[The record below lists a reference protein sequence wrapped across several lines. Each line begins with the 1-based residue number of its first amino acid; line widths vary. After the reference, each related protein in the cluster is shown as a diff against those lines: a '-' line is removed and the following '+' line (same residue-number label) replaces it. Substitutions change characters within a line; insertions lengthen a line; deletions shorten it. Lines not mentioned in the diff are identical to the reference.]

1 MMKSLFYRFE
11 EKLLSPIKAHPTEI
25 ILFLVLLWLP
35 TLYAESADNWQMLK
49 KMVASVILWHDFQF
63 LFNVALAYLI
73 IAVINYIKN
82 LSRVLGITVFALVET
97 IMFGLFICQMF
108 LHDHFGMEISAFS
121 LQLLNET
128 NSGEASEFLSMYVFQ
143 TSSIKYI
150 CITAFLLILQVSIHL
165 CGDKLKSRFFEEK
178 RFRKVWR
185 VSKHALSLYL
195 IACLSFFMWSI
206 PIFGPSWLDNI
217 NKSMRRERG
226 GIHGTF
232 AFKIYNSVLQFNDE
246 KDELRKCIQSQKNV
260 CAHIE
265 GDTIGNI
272 VLIIGESYNRHHAS
286 IYGYNKDTNPF
297 LSKTEN
303 LHVFDDV
310 ISSING
316 TAASFKNFLSTS
328 SVDDNSAW
336 CDQPLFL
343 TIFKNSGYNVVFNS
357 NQFVPELNVNCWDAS
372 CGFFYH
378 PDIRAHLF
386 SYTNTKKYEFDE
398 DLIKAYTKQRDKAE
412 KEAMN
417 LIIHH
422 LFGQHVNPLHRY
434 PPSHS
439 HFSYKDYPERKEL
452 SKEEK
457 EYVAAYDNATRYND
471 SVVSMIIDL
480 YKEKDAV
487 IIYFADHG
495 DEANDYRIHQGRS
508 RGMEKLGAP
517 CLHCQLDIPFFI
529 YTSNSFSQKHPQT
542 TKRISEAIHRPFMT
556 DDLPHL
562 LIDMAGIRTKWY
574 VPSRSL
580 INKAYNPNRKRIIK
594 GFSLK
599 GSLDYDEVCNSV
611 EPWSIGF

>member
-1 MMKSLFYRFE
+1 MKSLFYSLE
-11 EKLLSPIKAHPTEI
+11 EKLLSPIKAHPTEFV
-25 ILFLVLLWLP
+25 LFLFLLWFP
-35 TLYAESADNWQMLK
+35 TLYTESENGWQMLK
-49 KMVASVILWHDFQF
+49 KVVSSVILWHNFQF

-73 IAVINYIKN
+73 IAAINYIKHI
-82 LSRVLGITVFALVET
+82 SRTLGVSVFALVET
-97 IMFGLFICQMF
+97 IMFGLFVCQMF
-108 LHDHFGMEISAFS
+108 LYDHFGMEISAFS

-128 NSGEASEFLSMYVFQ
+128 NSGEASEFLSVYVFQ
-143 TSSIKYI
+143 TSSVKYI
-150 CITAFLLILQVSIHL
+150 CITAFLLFLQVSIHL
-165 CGDKLKSRFFEEK
+165 WGDKLKYSFFEEGM
-178 RFRKVWR
+178 FRKVWSVTR
-185 VSKHALSLYL
+185 HALSLYL

-206 PIFGPSWLDNI
+206 PIFGSSWSDNI
-217 NKSMRRERG
+217 AKSIRRERG
-226 GIHGTF
+226 GIHGAF
-232 AFKIYNSVLQFNDE
+232 AFQLYNSVLQFNEE

-260 CAHIE
+260 SAYVE

-286 IYGYNKDTNPF
+286 IYGYDKETNPF

-316 TAASFKNFLSTS
+316 TAPSFKNFLSTS
-328 SVDDNSAW
+328 SVDDDSDW
-336 CDQPLFL
+336 CNQPLFL
-343 TIFKNSGYNVVFNS
+343 TIFKNSGYHVVFNS
-357 NQFVPELNVNCWDAS
+357 NQFVPELNVSCWDAS

-378 PDIRAHLF
+378 PDIRTHLF

-398 DLIKAYTKQRDKAE
+398 ELIKAYAKQRDKAE
-412 KEAMN
+412 KDAMN
-417 LIIHH
+417 LIVHH
-422 LFGQHVNPLHRY
+422 LYGQHVNPLQRY

-439 HFSYKDYPERKEL
+439 HFSCKDYPERKEL
-452 SKEEK
+452 SEEEK

-471 SVVSMIIDL
+471 SVASMIIDL
-480 YKEKDAV
+480 YKDKDAV

-508 RGMEKLGAP
+508 IGMEKLGAP
-517 CLHCQLDIPFFI
+517 CLHCQLDIPFII
-529 YTSNSFSQKHPQT
+529 YTSNIFSLKHPQI

-562 LIDMAGIRTKWY
+562 LFDIASIRTKWY
-574 VPSRSL
+574 DPSRSL
-580 INKAYNPNRKRIIK
+580 INKDYNSDRKRIIK